1 MTRQDLHTLFN
12 SRPYLYSKGVMYN
25 LADHHYLTNC
35 TFTRPRQITSA
46 DDQWFITFHNYRD
59 LESFIPINCPVVRS
73 HERWCRVD
81 GVHRKQFTKFIEQY
95 YPELFI

>member
-1 MTRQDLHTLFN
+1 MTRQDLRTLFN

-59 LESFIPINCPVVRS
+59 LESFIPIFKRNLMTK
-73 HERWCRVD
+73 
-81 GVHRKQFTKFIEQY
+81 KQAQDR
-95 YPELFI
+95 YPECFI